1 MVDGIGVSKEQ
12 TFPME
17 LERPPKKNTSRPGHH
32 VLA

>member
-17 LERPPKKNTSRPGHH
+17 LERPPKNTSRPGNH